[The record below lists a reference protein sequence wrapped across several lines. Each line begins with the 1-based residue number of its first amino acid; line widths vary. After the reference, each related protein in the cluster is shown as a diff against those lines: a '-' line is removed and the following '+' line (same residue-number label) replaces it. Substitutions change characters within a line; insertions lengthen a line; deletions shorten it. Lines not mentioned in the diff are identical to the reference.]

1 MINEVLDWFNCAY
14 LRSKFGLRQGSERYA
29 SKEKT
34 RYLVIGPILMDGV
47 TRPRLSYNFLKE
59 TIKKVGNT

>member
-1 MINEVLDWFNCAY
+1 MKFWIDFGNCAQ
-14 LRSKFGLRQGSERYA
+14 LRGLFRLRQGSERYA